1 MKVTG
6 WAVVCTI
13 LRPDNTWYT
22 KTITDLPKYVSDPV
36 DDYFNSLEKFNI
48 NHHEIKKPY
57 EMEEPLI
64 LTKEMEVKCKAEQKK

>member
-22 KTITDLPKYVSDPV
+22 KTITDLPKYVSEPV
-36 DDYFNSLEKFNI
+36 DDYFNSLEKFNS
-48 NHHEIKKPY
+48 NHHQ
-57 EMEEPLI
+57 MEEPLV
-64 LTKEMEVKCKAEQKK
+64 LTKEMEVKE

>member
-13 LRPDNTWYT
+13 LRPDNTWFT
-22 KTITDLPKYVSDPV
+22 KTITELPDSVSGPM
-36 DDYFNSLEKFNI
+36 DDYLTETI
-48 NHHEIKKPY
+48 
-57 EMEEPLI
+57 EEPLI